1 MVPNL
6 AHNVMV
12 LVNLVRLV
20 SALGYAHVMIVVS
33 GEPFESLRK
42 PTYRTSELQGWFVS
56 RERVGTPRETP
67 TTSEGNPKQI
77 SQNQIRRFE
86 I

>member
-1 MVPNL
+1 MMPNL

-12 LVNLVRLV
+12 LVNLVRV
-20 SALGYAHVMIVVS
+20 VGALGYAHVMIVVF
-33 GEPFESLRK
+33 GKPFESLRK
-42 PTYRTSELQGWFVS
+42 PTHRTSGLQGWFVS